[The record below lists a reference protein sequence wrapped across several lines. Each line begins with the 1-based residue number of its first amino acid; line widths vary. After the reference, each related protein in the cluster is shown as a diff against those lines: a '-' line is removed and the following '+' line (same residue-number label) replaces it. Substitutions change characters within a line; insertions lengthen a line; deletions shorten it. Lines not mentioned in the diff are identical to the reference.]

1 MQAQHANMI
10 AATITGH
17 GLSGSKPNAPEM
29 APISDVGVKVG
40 AMTGASVGV
49 NVAIGAAAKANQLAI
64 LLGDTV
70 LLPLIN
76 F

>member
-1 MQAQHANMI
+1 
-10 AATITGH
+10 
-17 GLSGSKPNAPEM
+17 M

-64 LLGDTV
+64 LLGV
-70 LLPLIN
+70 RVMLPLIN
-76 F
+76 LYTIN